1 MTAQIL
7 APPAPR
13 RSRGL
18 AKLVAQRE
26 YGVLGL
32 LIATVLAVSVVN
44 HAFLSVG
51 NIRDILVSSVPS
63 VIVVCGLTFVIV
75 LGEIDISM
83 GSLLGL
89 LATVMGQITS
99 PSHAGLPVAIGIG
112 ATLLLGAGIGFIN
125 GLLVAYGRMPSII
138 VTLGM
143 MTVLLGVNL
152 TLINGRFITDLP
164 AGLRFVGIGTW
175 LGIPISLWTALI
187 VVALAIALARETPL
201 GRRLYAAGSN
211 PDAART
217 AGLPARGLKMFA
229 FTLTGFLTAVAAVV
243 SVPKLG
249 VIDSGIG
256 QGFELLAVTCVVVG
270 GTSISGG
277 RGTVIGSVFAA
288 LLLSVISPMLIF
300 LRLGVSSTYWERAIQ
315 GAFIL
320 GAVLIDQGARRREA
334 R

>member
-1 MTAQIL
+1 MTAQTL

-164 AGLRFVGIGTW
+164 AGLRFFGIGTW

-217 AGLPARGLKMFA
+217 AGLPVRGLKMFA

>member
-1 MTAQIL
+1 MTSQTL
-7 APPAPR
+7 AKPTPR
-13 RSRGL
+13 RNTGL
-18 AKLVAQRE
+18 AKLAAQRE

-32 LIATVLAVSVVN
+32 LIATVFAVSIVN
-44 HAFLSVG
+44 HAFLTVG
-51 NIRDILVSSVPS
+51 NIGDMLVSSVPS

-99 PSHAGLPVAIGIG
+99 PSHVGMPVAVGIA
-112 ATLLLGAGIGFIN
+112 ATLLLGAGVGFLN

-152 TLINGRFITDLP
+152 TLINGRFITNLP
-164 AGLRFVGIGTW
+164 AGLRFFGIGTW
-175 LGIPISLWTALI
+175 LGIPISIWTAI
-187 VVALAIALARETPL
+187 VVVALAIILARETPL

-211 PDAART
+211 PDAAKT
-217 AGLPARGLKMFA
+217 AGLPVRGLKMFV
-229 FTLTGFLTAVAAVV
+229 FTLTGFLTGVAAVV

-277 RGTVIGSVFAA
+277 RGTVVGSVLAA
-288 LLLSVISPMLIF
+288 LLLSVISPTLIF

-320 GAVLIDQGARRREA
+320 AAVLIDHGSRRREA